1 MRKKQEII
9 MKKRM
14 IVLTTK
20 KRVRVVAGED
30 RIDTEKG
37 HLRKGGTRHWGTLVA
52 RYGDDKS
59 LVKFTNY
66 KHKVVVE
73 AFDNNLIEEVSL

>member
-1 MRKKQEII
+1 
-9 MKKRM
+9 MKNRI

-30 RIDTEKG
+30 RLDSKKG
-37 HLRKGGTRHWGTLVA
+37 NLRKGGTRHWGMLVA
-52 RYGDDKS
+52 KYGDDKS

-66 KHKVVVE
+66 KHKEVVE
-73 AFDNNLIEEVSL
+73 AFDNNLIEEV